1 MIFRMFA
8 LASLLLLSF
17 GLRQQK
23 TRAFADDEVSHQG
36 KRWLSWSTQ
45 ERYLFLEGYLS
56 GLAEGHEGG
65 CFDYEVGT
73 PHRSDAKMQEKS
85 PVEKCLDLG
94 LKFDQPGDYYER
106 LMTKYY
112 TTYPEDEN
120 LPMRKLLAELSATKN
135 QSLAEIHG
143 WYHSPE

>member
-45 ERYLFLEGYLS
+45 ERDLFLEGYLT
-56 GLAEGHEGG
+56 GLADGHDRG
-65 CFDYEVGT
+65 CLDYEVGT
-73 PHRSDAKMQEKS
+73 PYRSGTKMNEKS
-85 PVEKCLDLG
+85 PVEKCLRLG
-94 LKFDQPGDYYER
+94 LKFHQPVDYYEG

-120 LPMRKLLAELSATKN
+120 LPIRKLLTELSATKN